1 MANTISYFVNVL
13 WQGLVSRQGEQGSVS
28 LQTKQERGES
38 VLKVGGWRISQP
50 STPYYY
56 WCLKL
61 CPQGLS

>member
-1 MANTISYFVNVL
+1 MASTISYFVNVL

-38 VLKVGGWRISQP
+38 VLKVDVWRISQP
-50 STPYYY
+50 STPYNY

-61 CPQGLS
+61 CP